1 MIASYCPYAISSY
14 WWETPSMEFEMKK
27 KPLLPSLPLSKRQ
40 IDLGVLG
47 SVIVA
52 AAYVTLV
59 FVAERAGLLA

>member
-1 MIASYCPYAISSY
+1 
-14 WWETPSMEFEMKK
+14 MKK